1 MVEVKIGSIIDIY
14 SKEAEP
20 VFGIAGKLRDDYGIS
35 FDTGVDSFGRFNWFI
50 DWSFQHSNSLT
61 RDEAISKI
69 KESLDEAGLKYT
81 VRMETYEDVD

>member
-1 MVEVKIGSIIDIY
+1 MIFPLIQVVEEGYD
-14 SKEAEP
+14 
-20 VFGIAGKLRDDYGIS
+20 FFL
-35 FDTGVDSFGRFNWFI
+35 
-50 DWSFQHSNSLT
+50 DWSLEHSKDIS